1 MSLVLGRHLEYKAWG
16 GDGFFSGGG
25 HHLEKTKG
33 SQKIGE
39 RTTHVETEMDVD
51 AMLGSFTHYPEGQ
64 VFSGVSHSD
73 VTAGVHRKWVLRQKI
88 L

>member
-1 MSLVLGRHLEYKAWG
+1 MGGTWSTRHG
-16 GDGFFSGGG
+16 GQGDSSCSGGG

-39 RTTHVETEMDVD
+39 RTTHAETEMDID

-64 VFSGVSHSD
+64 VFSRVSHSD